1 LRRKLVCL
9 MSLLDHWI
17 VHCAD
22 PLGARTPPPARALP
36 LDQAG
41 KLIDMAEAHGVL
53 GAVLRNFP
61 LFDEDNSFEDA
72 HNVARDRHRTNAAFS
87 LLLSR
92 QANRLTENLQGVP
105 ATVVKG
111 PVFAARLYPS
121 QSLRTFSDIDIL
133 ADEVALPHIRE
144 VLGDLGFRL
153 AEDQAREM
161 KWLHRENKNLMV
173 EVQTDLIHAET
184 LHRVVSLSYS
194 VIARSPQGPAE
205 LLLIAVVH
213 GGAHQFERL
222 QHVVDICQAARALT
236 SPVDEAAFLGMVEAT
251 GARYVA
257 YGGLMLAARL
267 FDEPRCRD
275 LVQALGRVRFNLAA
289 RLLLDR
295 TTVMSS
301 TDRRRG
307 LHNWRRQDF
316 RILIGWNAGK
326 WF

>member
-1 LRRKLVCL
+1 
-9 MSLLDHWI
+9 MSLLDRWI
-17 VHCAD
+17 VHCSD
-22 PLGARTPPPARALP
+22 PVGARTPAPTRPLP
-36 LDQAG
+36 VEQAG
-41 KLIDMAEAHGVL
+41 ALVDMAEAHGVL

-61 LFDEDNSFEDA
+61 PFHQDGAFDDA
-72 HNVARDRHRTNAAFS
+72 RNDARDRHRTNAAFS
-87 LLLSR
+87 ILLSR
-92 QANRLTENLQGVP
+92 QADGLMEDLQGVP
-105 ATVVKG
+105 ATIVKG

-121 QSLRTFSDIDIL
+121 RSLRTFSDVDIL
-133 ADEVALPHIRE
+133 ADEGALPRIRE
-144 VLGDLGFRL
+144 VLDRRGFRL
-153 AEDQAREM
+153 AEDQMREI
-161 KWLHRENKNLMV
+161 KWLHRENENIMV

-184 LHRVVSLSYS
+184 LHHVVSLPYS
-194 VIARSPQGPAE
+194 ILAPGAQEPAG
-205 LLLIAVVH
+205 LLLTAVVH

-236 SPVDEAAFLGMVEAT
+236 SLVDEQAFLDMVKAA
-251 GARYVA
+251 GARYLA

-267 FDEPRCRD
+267 FNEPRCRG
-275 LVQALGRVRFNLAA
+275 LAHALGRVRFNLAA